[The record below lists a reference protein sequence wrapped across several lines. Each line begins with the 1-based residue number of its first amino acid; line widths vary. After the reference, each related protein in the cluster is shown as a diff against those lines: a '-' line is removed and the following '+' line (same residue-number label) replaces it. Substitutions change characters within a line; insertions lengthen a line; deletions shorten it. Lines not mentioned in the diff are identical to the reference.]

1 MKTKKFRINSLWK
14 VTTIMPQFHWL
25 YSQVSLTSKQQFSIF
40 YGVWFMHKVL
50 VFPCQMYFK
59 SSIFQILDATNW
71 KWPLMQILQ
80 QHLTATCESLLCN
93 ESQFRKVTLHTCS
106 SLELMSIVSPHYT
119 LSLTQKYIIYMHVYL
134 IPLWIFTPISGYKC
148 ISLHVTPESKNCFLY
163 QFLLYSKPQIFS
175 HF

>member
-1 MKTKKFRINSLWK
+1 MFFDNNLYCSLRAYIHFSMWQYEKIGNIMNSCEMKTKKFRINILLK

-25 YSQVSLTSKQQFSIF
+25 YSQVSLTSKQQISIF

-59 SSIFQILDATNW
+59 SSIFQILDATKW

-119 LSLTQKYIIYMHVYL
+119 LSLTQK
-134 IPLWIFTPISGYKC
+134 
-148 ISLHVTPESKNCFLY
+148 
-163 QFLLYSKPQIFS
+163 
-175 HF
+175 